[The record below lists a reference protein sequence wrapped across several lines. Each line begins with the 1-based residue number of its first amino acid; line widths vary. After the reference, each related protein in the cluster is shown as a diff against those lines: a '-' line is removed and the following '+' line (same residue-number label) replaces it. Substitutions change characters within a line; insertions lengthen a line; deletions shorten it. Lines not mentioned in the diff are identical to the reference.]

1 MALPSFIEERAGA
14 VCLHLRVQPRASR
27 SGLAG
32 AAGDALK
39 VRVTAPPVDSAAN
52 AAVLEL
58 LADALKVP
66 RGAVRLIRGASSRSK
81 LVVVAGLPA
90 AEVAARLAAAMSRE

>member
-1 MALPSFIEERAGA
+1 MALPSFIGERDGA
-14 VCLHLRVQPRASR
+14 ACLRLKVQPRASR
-27 SGLAG
+27 GGLAG
-32 AAGDALK
+32 IAGDALK

-58 LADALKVP
+58 LADALGVP
-66 RGAVRLIRGASSRSK
+66 RGAVRLVRGAASRSK
-81 LVVVAGLPA
+81 LVSVAGLPA